1 MMKPAKKVP
10 HWPRRMDVVKPE
22 VKTIRFARTAQEGSG
37 SASNYLTGGPALLAR
52 QCAAQAPDRE
62 WKKERE

>member
-1 MMKPAKKVP
+1 
-10 HWPRRMDVVKPE
+10 MDVVKPE